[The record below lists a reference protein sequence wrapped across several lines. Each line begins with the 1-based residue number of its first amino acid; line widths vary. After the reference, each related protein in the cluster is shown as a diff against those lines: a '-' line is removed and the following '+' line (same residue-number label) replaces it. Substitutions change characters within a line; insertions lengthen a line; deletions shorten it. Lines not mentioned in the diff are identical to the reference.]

1 MNLVALILGQS
12 RCGSKV
18 ELYAHLYQIGV
29 LHDFAGPESAGLG
42 SFFIFV
48 ICSIV
53 DLDDVTLDP
62 VSPFGRTCFFKASWK
77 PILVR

>member
-1 MNLVALILGQS
+1 MNLVGLFLGQS
-12 RCGSKV
+12 HYGSQV

-29 LHDFAGPESAGLG
+29 LHDFAGPDSAGLG
-42 SFFIFV
+42 SFIIFV
-48 ICSIV
+48 ICSFV

-62 VSPFGRTCFFKASWK
+62 FSPFGRTCFFKASWK